1 MFINQFIKKII
12 LVLLLLVL
20 PVPAM
25 PISWPSLATIEKI
38 CRGKVSEEEKN
49 MVEAALVGCAVTGL
63 SVFCFKTKRNI
74 AGVVL
79 ACCIPTCWEVFGY
92 WKKEHK
98 KKRREELEQENK
110 KDENIF
116 GKMNNE
122 VDRCV
127 ICFLDETETEEQL
140 FEGIHCPSGRAH
152 PARNHQSCLSR
163 ALRIKGTCPMCRF
176 IFSVQDNLS
185 KQHTLQFAVE
195 EERQRLLR
203 VARIVEEEIKKISGR
218 EKKRSDEEEKEQKIA
233 KELEEWFS
241 NYRKRGSLWFF
252 LPWERGKIIEE
263 RKRVSEEAQMISKRR
278 VQRKK
283 EREEDQK
290 ILNKIKI
297 DLRESRVMFE
307 RNRRLFLNIKKM
319 EEEEAQREVV

>member
-20 PVPAM
+20 SVPAM

-38 CRGKVSEEEKN
+38 CREKVSEEEKN
-49 MVEAALVGCAVTGL
+49 MIEAALVGCMVTGL
-63 SVFCFKTKRNI
+63 SIFCFKTKRNI

-79 ACCIPTCWEVFGY
+79 ACCIPTCWEIFNY
-92 WKKEHK
+92 WKKEHEK
-98 KKRREELEQENK
+98 KKREELEQESK
-110 KDENIF
+110 KDENILE
-116 GKMNNE
+116 KMNNE
-122 VDRCV
+122 VDCCV

-140 FEGIHCPSGRAH
+140 LEGIHCPSGRTH
-152 PARNHQSCLSR
+152 PARNHQSCLNR
-163 ALRIKGTCPMCRF
+163 ALYGQSKCPMCRF

-185 KQHTLQFAVE
+185 QQHTLQFAVKE
-195 EERQRLLR
+195 EIQRSLR
-203 VARIVEEEIKKISGR
+203 VERRAEEEIKKISGR
-218 EKKRSDEEEKEQKIA
+218 EKRRSDEEEKEQKIA

-241 NYRKRGSLWFF
+241 NHRKRGSLWFF

-263 RKRVSEEAQMISKRR
+263 RKRSEEEQMISKRR
-278 VQRKK
+278 VQRKE

-297 DLRESRVMFE
+297 DLRASRIMFE
-307 RNRRLFLNIKKM
+307 RNRRLFLIKKM
-319 EEEEAQREVV
+319 EEEGAQREVV